1 MINFFKCF
9 FLLFIIS
16 GTVFFTSCETLN
28 NNSDAEDEFLNDSGQ
43 TFSADKKE
51 NVQNKK
57 VVSGKK
63 QLTEQE
69 RKAMKEADMWLPD
82 DTK

>member
-1 MINFFKCF
+1 
-9 FLLFIIS
+9 
-16 GTVFFTSCETLN
+16 VFFTSCETLN

-57 VVSGKK
+57 EVSGKK